1 MANVV
6 TRVVVDTEADTGELL
21 KLLLDNYYEVVD
33 IEPIARGAS
42 LPMAEITW
50 QRPAVDVWPQVLQVA
65 AANGRWDALV
75 QALVNDPERPA
86 LRSSFERF
94 LRTGVAAHLAALA
107 GSAADPYAVAMVGPR
122 PHLDRTD
129 LRGFL
134 KQMQEPN
141 GSRVLVVSGVDGC
154 GKSHTWFAISDLAE
168 RLGSFTARK
177 VDLSQRAG
185 TPAPLADVMQ
195 DVAWAMFS
203 KNAPVFDASAQDDTR
218 ISRFV
223 AWIANQC
230 SELPKPAW
238 LVFDG
243 FVAECATTDAQKLV
257 TAIAM
262 AADRLEIPQLRVT
275 VLGFSGRSG
284 PDVLSYALRDQPRP
298 PSEEDV
304 HRFFRAVALRSGV
317 TVDDEGIGVLVEQ
330 LLEGGDLVSMTMGD
344 IARRC
349 HELARAAFGG
359 DHG

>member
-1 MANVV
+1 M
-6 TRVVVDTEADTGELL
+6 TRAFVDTEADAGELL
-21 KLLLDNYYEVVD
+21 KLLLAHYYEIVD
-33 IEPIARGAS
+33 IKPIAQGAS

-50 QRPAVDVWPQVLQVA
+50 QRPAVDVWPEVLRVA
-65 AANGRWDALV
+65 EANGRWDALV
-75 QALVNDPERPA
+75 RVLADDPERPT
-86 LRSSFERF
+86 LRLAFERF
-94 LRTGVAAHLAALA
+94 LRGGAPVNPATFA
-107 GSAADPYAVAMVGPR
+107 GSASDPYAVAMVGPR
-122 PHLDRTD
+122 PHLDRAP

-141 GSRVLVVSGVDGC
+141 GSRVLVVNGVDGS

-195 DVAWAMFS
+195 DVAWGMFS
-203 KNAPVFDASAQDDTR
+203 VNAPVFDASAQEDTR

-230 SELPKPAW
+230 GELPKPAW

-243 FVAECATTDAQKLV
+243 FVAESATPAAQQLV

-284 PDVLSYALRDQPRP
+284 PDVLNYALRDEPRQPVQ
-298 PSEEDV
+298 EDIQ
-304 HRFFRAVALRSGV
+304 RFFRAVALRYGT
-317 TVDDEGIGVLVEQ
+317 TVDDEGIDVLIEE
-330 LLEGGDLVSMTMGD
+330 LLGGRDLAFMTMGE

-349 HELARAAFGG
+349 HELAQAAFGADDG
-359 DHG
+359 